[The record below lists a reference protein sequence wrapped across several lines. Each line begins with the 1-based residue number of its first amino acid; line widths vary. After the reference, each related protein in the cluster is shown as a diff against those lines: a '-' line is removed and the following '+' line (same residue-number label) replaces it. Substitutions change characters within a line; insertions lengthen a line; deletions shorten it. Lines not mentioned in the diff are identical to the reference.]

1 MSALRINSIG
11 LFIDGGYFEKINSG
25 LRRDGFRPIN
35 LHNLINYIQLAIARR
50 YGLETSSCIVT
61 ESHYFQGR
69 FLAEETDMSLNFRK
83 RMFEDELI
91 EEDVIFHYKHI
102 HKIGGVNQEK
112 GVDVWFALESYELA
126 QYRDFDFVVLITGD
140 ADHEM
145 LARKIKSLK
154 KQVVLLTW
162 NFATSDS
169 TSPALK
175 AECTFHIDLSELVA
189 QAPLLAE
196 ILTYGNPYDFKTMAA
211 MAEDAAKIA
220 AELSAKGLVNVAAL
234 LAAMVKQNYKVV
246 GKVGI
251 ERLMKD
257 SGIESVIIPI
267 NTGDYDKFQKI
278 AKQFG
283 VLYAA
288 VTHEAKE
295 TGVMHIVSNMN
306 YSAQLNAVME
316 AMDYAVPEA
325 GKEEKSAKKAKPRA
339 PQEKSSEE
347 RGNGLNKATDT
358 THEKPSV
365 RQRLAAL
372 DAMAKEMSRNA
383 PVKQNEKTR

>member
-1 MSALRINSIG
+1 M
-11 LFIDGGYFEKINSG
+11 EVSG
-25 LRRDGFRPIN
+25 EVADL
-35 LHNLINYIQLAIARR
+35 LVKE
-50 YGLETSSCIVT
+50 GLE
-61 ESHYFQGR
+61 
-69 FLAEETDMSLNFRK
+69 A
-83 RMFEDELI
+83 
-91 EEDVIFHYKHI
+91 
-102 HKIGGVNQEK
+102 
-112 GVDVWFALESYELA
+112 
-126 QYRDFDFVVLITGD
+126 
-140 ADHEM
+140 
-145 LARKIKSLK
+145 ARI
-154 KQVVLLTW
+154 
-162 NFATSDS
+162 AT
-169 TSPALK
+169 
-175 AECTFHIDLSELVA
+175 
-189 QAPLLAE
+189 
-196 ILTYGNPYDFKTMAA
+196 
-211 MAEDAAKIA
+211 
-220 AELSAKGLVNVAAL
+220 ELSAKGLVHAAAL

-251 ERLMKD
+251 EKLMKETNA
-257 SGIESVIIPI
+257 ESVIIPI
-267 NTGDYDKFQKI
+267 KAKDYEKFQKI

-288 VTHEAKE
+288 VKHESKE

-339 PQEKSSEE
+339 PQEKSSDE

>member
-1 MSALRINSIG
+1 M
-11 LFIDGGYFEKINSG
+11 EVSG
-25 LRRDGFRPIN
+25 EVADL
-35 LHNLINYIQLAIARR
+35 LVKE
-50 YGLETSSCIVT
+50 GLEA
-61 ESHYFQGR
+61 GR
-69 FLAEETDMSLNFRK
+69 
-83 RMFEDELI
+83 I
-91 EEDVIFHYKHI
+91 
-102 HKIGGVNQEK
+102 
-112 GVDVWFALESYELA
+112 
-126 QYRDFDFVVLITGD
+126 
-140 ADHEM
+140 
-145 LARKIKSLK
+145 
-154 KQVVLLTW
+154 
-162 NFATSDS
+162 AT
-169 TSPALK
+169 
-175 AECTFHIDLSELVA
+175 
-189 QAPLLAE
+189 
-196 ILTYGNPYDFKTMAA
+196 
-211 MAEDAAKIA
+211 
-220 AELSAKGLVNVAAL
+220 ELSAKGLVHAAAL

-251 ERLMKD
+251 EKLMKETNA
-257 SGIESVIIPI
+257 ESVIIPI
-267 NTGDYDKFQKI
+267 KAADYEKFQKI

-288 VTHEAKE
+288 VKHESKE

-347 RGNGLNKATDT
+347 RGNGLSKATDT

>member
-1 MSALRINSIG
+1 M
-11 LFIDGGYFEKINSG
+11 EVSG
-25 LRRDGFRPIN
+25 EVADL
-35 LHNLINYIQLAIARR
+35 LVKE
-50 YGLETSSCIVT
+50 GLE
-61 ESHYFQGR
+61 
-69 FLAEETDMSLNFRK
+69 A
-83 RMFEDELI
+83 
-91 EEDVIFHYKHI
+91 
-102 HKIGGVNQEK
+102 
-112 GVDVWFALESYELA
+112 
-126 QYRDFDFVVLITGD
+126 
-140 ADHEM
+140 
-145 LARKIKSLK
+145 ARI
-154 KQVVLLTW
+154 
-162 NFATSDS
+162 AT
-169 TSPALK
+169 
-175 AECTFHIDLSELVA
+175 
-189 QAPLLAE
+189 
-196 ILTYGNPYDFKTMAA
+196 
-211 MAEDAAKIA
+211 
-220 AELSAKGLVNVAAL
+220 ELSAKGLVHAAAL

-251 ERLMKD
+251 EKLMKETNA
-257 SGIESVIIPI
+257 ESVIIPI
-267 NTGDYDKFQKI
+267 KAVDYEKFQKI

-288 VTHEAKE
+288 VKHESKE

-347 RGNGLNKATDT
+347 RGNGLSKATDT

>member
-1 MSALRINSIG
+1 M
-11 LFIDGGYFEKINSG
+11 EVSG
-25 LRRDGFRPIN
+25 EVADL
-35 LHNLINYIQLAIARR
+35 LVKE
-50 YGLETSSCIVT
+50 GLE
-61 ESHYFQGR
+61 
-69 FLAEETDMSLNFRK
+69 A
-83 RMFEDELI
+83 
-91 EEDVIFHYKHI
+91 
-102 HKIGGVNQEK
+102 
-112 GVDVWFALESYELA
+112 
-126 QYRDFDFVVLITGD
+126 
-140 ADHEM
+140 
-145 LARKIKSLK
+145 ARI
-154 KQVVLLTW
+154 
-162 NFATSDS
+162 AT
-169 TSPALK
+169 
-175 AECTFHIDLSELVA
+175 
-189 QAPLLAE
+189 
-196 ILTYGNPYDFKTMAA
+196 
-211 MAEDAAKIA
+211 
-220 AELSAKGLVNVAAL
+220 ELSAKGLVHAAAL

-251 ERLMKD
+251 EKLMKETNA
-257 SGIESVIIPI
+257 ESVIIPI
-267 NTGDYDKFQKI
+267 KAADYEKFQKI

-288 VTHEAKE
+288 VKHESKE

-339 PQEKSSEE
+339 LQEKSSEE
-347 RGNGLNKATDT
+347 RGNGLSKATDT

>member
-1 MSALRINSIG
+1 M
-11 LFIDGGYFEKINSG
+11 EVSG
-25 LRRDGFRPIN
+25 EVADL
-35 LHNLINYIQLAIARR
+35 LVKE
-50 YGLETSSCIVT
+50 GLE
-61 ESHYFQGR
+61 
-69 FLAEETDMSLNFRK
+69 A
-83 RMFEDELI
+83 
-91 EEDVIFHYKHI
+91 
-102 HKIGGVNQEK
+102 
-112 GVDVWFALESYELA
+112 
-126 QYRDFDFVVLITGD
+126 
-140 ADHEM
+140 
-145 LARKIKSLK
+145 ARI
-154 KQVVLLTW
+154 
-162 NFATSDS
+162 AT
-169 TSPALK
+169 
-175 AECTFHIDLSELVA
+175 
-189 QAPLLAE
+189 
-196 ILTYGNPYDFKTMAA
+196 
-211 MAEDAAKIA
+211 
-220 AELSAKGLVNVAAL
+220 ELSAKGLVHAAAL

-251 ERLMKD
+251 EKLMKETNA
-257 SGIESVIIPI
+257 ESVIIPI
-267 NTGDYDKFQKI
+267 NATDYEKFQKI

-288 VTHEAKE
+288 VKHESKE

-347 RGNGLNKATDT
+347 RGNGLSKATDT

>member
-1 MSALRINSIG
+1 M
-11 LFIDGGYFEKINSG
+11 EVSG
-25 LRRDGFRPIN
+25 EVADL
-35 LHNLINYIQLAIARR
+35 LVKE
-50 YGLETSSCIVT
+50 GLE
-61 ESHYFQGR
+61 
-69 FLAEETDMSLNFRK
+69 A
-83 RMFEDELI
+83 
-91 EEDVIFHYKHI
+91 
-102 HKIGGVNQEK
+102 
-112 GVDVWFALESYELA
+112 
-126 QYRDFDFVVLITGD
+126 
-140 ADHEM
+140 
-145 LARKIKSLK
+145 ARI
-154 KQVVLLTW
+154 
-162 NFATSDS
+162 AT
-169 TSPALK
+169 
-175 AECTFHIDLSELVA
+175 
-189 QAPLLAE
+189 
-196 ILTYGNPYDFKTMAA
+196 
-211 MAEDAAKIA
+211 
-220 AELSAKGLVNVAAL
+220 ELSAKGLVHAAAL

-251 ERLMKD
+251 EKLMKETNA
-257 SGIESVIIPI
+257 ESVIIPI
-267 NTGDYDKFQKI
+267 KAEDYEKFQKI

-288 VTHEAKE
+288 VKHESKE

-347 RGNGLNKATDT
+347 RGNGLSKATDT

>member
-1 MSALRINSIG
+1 M
-11 LFIDGGYFEKINSG
+11 EVSG
-25 LRRDGFRPIN
+25 EVADL
-35 LHNLINYIQLAIARR
+35 LVKE
-50 YGLETSSCIVT
+50 GLE
-61 ESHYFQGR
+61 
-69 FLAEETDMSLNFRK
+69 A
-83 RMFEDELI
+83 
-91 EEDVIFHYKHI
+91 
-102 HKIGGVNQEK
+102 
-112 GVDVWFALESYELA
+112 
-126 QYRDFDFVVLITGD
+126 
-140 ADHEM
+140 
-145 LARKIKSLK
+145 ARI
-154 KQVVLLTW
+154 
-162 NFATSDS
+162 AT
-169 TSPALK
+169 
-175 AECTFHIDLSELVA
+175 
-189 QAPLLAE
+189 
-196 ILTYGNPYDFKTMAA
+196 
-211 MAEDAAKIA
+211 
-220 AELSAKGLVNVAAL
+220 ELSAKGLVHAAAL

-251 ERLMKD
+251 EKLMKEN
-257 SGIESVIIPI
+257 SAESVIIPI
-267 NTGDYDKFQKI
+267 KAEDYEKFQKI

-288 VTHEAKE
+288 VEHESKD

-325 GKEEKSAKKAKPRA
+325 GKEEKSAKKAKPRG

-347 RGNGLNKATDT
+347 RGNGLSKATDT

>member
-1 MSALRINSIG
+1 M
-11 LFIDGGYFEKINSG
+11 EVSG
-25 LRRDGFRPIN
+25 EVADL
-35 LHNLINYIQLAIARR
+35 LVKE
-50 YGLETSSCIVT
+50 GLE
-61 ESHYFQGR
+61 
-69 FLAEETDMSLNFRK
+69 A
-83 RMFEDELI
+83 
-91 EEDVIFHYKHI
+91 
-102 HKIGGVNQEK
+102 
-112 GVDVWFALESYELA
+112 
-126 QYRDFDFVVLITGD
+126 
-140 ADHEM
+140 
-145 LARKIKSLK
+145 ARI
-154 KQVVLLTW
+154 
-162 NFATSDS
+162 AT
-169 TSPALK
+169 
-175 AECTFHIDLSELVA
+175 
-189 QAPLLAE
+189 
-196 ILTYGNPYDFKTMAA
+196 
-211 MAEDAAKIA
+211 
-220 AELSAKGLVNVAAL
+220 ELSAKGLVHAAAL

-251 ERLMKD
+251 EKLMKETNA
-257 SGIESVIIPI
+257 ESVIIPI
-267 NTGDYDKFQKI
+267 KATDYEKFQKI

-288 VTHEAKE
+288 VKHESKE

-325 GKEEKSAKKAKPRA
+325 GKEEQAAKKAKPRA

>member
-1 MSALRINSIG
+1 M
-11 LFIDGGYFEKINSG
+11 EVSG
-25 LRRDGFRPIN
+25 EVADL
-35 LHNLINYIQLAIARR
+35 LVKE
-50 YGLETSSCIVT
+50 GLE
-61 ESHYFQGR
+61 
-69 FLAEETDMSLNFRK
+69 A
-83 RMFEDELI
+83 
-91 EEDVIFHYKHI
+91 
-102 HKIGGVNQEK
+102 
-112 GVDVWFALESYELA
+112 
-126 QYRDFDFVVLITGD
+126 
-140 ADHEM
+140 
-145 LARKIKSLK
+145 ARI
-154 KQVVLLTW
+154 
-162 NFATSDS
+162 AT
-169 TSPALK
+169 
-175 AECTFHIDLSELVA
+175 
-189 QAPLLAE
+189 
-196 ILTYGNPYDFKTMAA
+196 
-211 MAEDAAKIA
+211 
-220 AELSAKGLVNVAAL
+220 ELSAKGLVHAAAL

-251 ERLMKD
+251 EKLMKETNA
-257 SGIESVIIPI
+257 ESVIIPI
-267 NTGDYDKFQKI
+267 KAADYEKFQKI

-288 VTHEAKE
+288 VKHESKE

-325 GKEEKSAKKAKPRA
+325 GKKEKSAKKAKPRA

-347 RGNGLNKATDT
+347 RGNGLSKATDT